1 MNNVWITPVT
11 FLLFTGAVALLT
23 YLITRRDERRTNEG
37 YFLAGRSLTYP
48 FIAASLLLTNLS
60 TEQMVGLNGD
70 AFSYGL
76 SVMAWEVVAVVALVA
91 MYESPQSLPLERMYG
106 KNLTFKTGGV
116 DATHCSTL
124 LSLIAAGRLD
134 PSFLITHRA
143 PLNDIMRG
151 YDVFE
156 HHKEGCIK
164 WAVTPYEAR

>member
-91 MYESPQSLPLERMYG
+91 MAL
-106 KNLTFKTGGV
+106 
-116 DATHCSTL
+116 
-124 LSLIAAGRLD
+124 
-134 PSFLITHRA
+134 
-143 PLNDIMRG
+143 
-151 YDVFE
+151 
-156 HHKEGCIK
+156 
-164 WAVTPYEAR
+164 